1 MSELRITLSPD
12 QASLLR
18 DCLESRRSGFIEPH
32 PANPLVAQIDAL
44 EDLLAEAAA
53 GNAPRPSSRL
63 DRLWAVFAPSA
74 AALGCD
80 VLWPCTVNDLRYN
93 AMGGGRHPE
102 AVFTDEAEARL
113 FAQKLLVERARQLHA
128 MAAALEA
135 HP

>member
-18 DCLESRRSGFIEPH
+18 DCLESRRREFIEPH
-32 PANPLVAQIDAL
+32 PDNAYLARIDAL

-53 GNAPRPSSRL
+53 GDAPRASSRL
-63 DRLWAVFAPSA
+63 DRLWAVFAPGATSTWS
-74 AALGCD
+74 D
-80 VLWPCTVNDLRYN
+80 VLWSCDVNALRLH
-93 AMGGGRHPE
+93 AMGGGAHPE

-113 FAQKLLVERARQLHA
+113 FAQKLLVERAHQLHA

-135 HP
+135 RP